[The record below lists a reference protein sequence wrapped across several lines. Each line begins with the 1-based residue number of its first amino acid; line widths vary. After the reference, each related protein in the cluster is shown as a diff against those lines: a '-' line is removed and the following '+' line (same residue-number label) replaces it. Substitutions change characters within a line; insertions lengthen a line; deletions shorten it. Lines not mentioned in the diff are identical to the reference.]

1 MRRDRYRVIAALGAL
16 LLLSAWGDPPNEPP
30 DDPPATQAVIIPKAM
45 SFPPGADPSVPAELG
60 GNGFEA
66 IASADGW
73 QSGSLRPEEYRYMAD
88 TNAKKGGELRWG
100 ELDYPETL
108 RPYGMGSGTTLIQ
121 TIYSLVYESLLTT
134 NPLNLDFLPYLASH
148 WKVDPDEQ
156 TYYFRIDPNAR
167 FSDGYPVTSED
178 VVATCRLLRD
188 STLLDPAYT
197 SLIES
202 YDPPVPL
209 SKYIVKV
216 HSREKKW
223 KGLLFFSR
231 LPILPAHV
239 IGSMSGEEF
248 IRRFNYNLPPGS
260 GPYVILS
267 RDVKRQRSVALSRI
281 GDWWQRGHPLNVG
294 RYNFNK
300 LKMFTVEDDNL
311 RYEKYRNGE
320 HNFYYERRAQWW
332 ITKFD
337 YDNIKTGR
345 EQKRRIYTD
354 NPQGIQGFAFNM
366 RRAPFDDAK
375 VREAFICLFNRE
387 ELIEKLMYNQYPIC
401 DSYFSNSVYENKN
414 NPKYR
419 YNAQR
424 GAMLLDEAG
433 YNSRNSDGIRM
444 KNGKPLILEFPV
456 TKGSEHLMGPIEQE
470 LLRAG
475 IKMNIHNVNY
485 PELTQLMDK
494 RDFDLVYLAY
504 EGEVYP
510 NPRNRFGSELADLPN
525 TNNITGIKNAQL
537 DSLIALE
544 EATFDQSKRVV
555 ILQQIDSIL
564 MASKAYALGWNA
576 PFQRVVYW
584 NHLHHPE
591 FYLSRTGDWST
602 ALGLWWSDP
611 DNPETKPGPS
621 EVTFWKEWHTRGGDR
636 AR

>member
-1 MRRDRYRVIAALGAL
+1 M
-16 LLLSAWGDPPNEPP
+16 N
-30 DDPPATQAVIIPKAM
+30 
-45 SFPPGADPSVPAELG
+45 FPPGADPSVPAELG

-188 STLLDPAYT
+188 PTLLDPYYT

-223 KGLLFFSR
+223 KGLLYFSA

-248 IRRFNYNLPPGS
+248 IKEYNYEMPSGT
-260 GPYVILS
+260 GPYVVLPE
-267 RDVKRQRSVALSRI
+267 DVVPQKSLRLTRI
-281 GDWWQRGHPLNVG
+281 ADWWQQGHL
-294 RYNFNK
+294 FNK
-300 LKMFTVEDDNL
+300 GWANFDKLTMLAVEDENL

-320 HNFYYERRAQWW
+320 IDLYYERRSQWW
-332 ITKFD
+332 ATKFD

-345 EQKRRIYTD
+345 EQKRRIYND

-366 RRAPFDDAK
+366 RRTPFDDAK

-387 ELIEKLMYNQYPIC
+387 EVIAKLMYGEYSVI
-401 DSYFSNSVYENKN
+401 DSYFSGSSYENKN
-414 NPKYR
+414 NPKYQ
-419 YNAQR
+419 YNPQRAAQ
-424 GAMLLDEAG
+424 LLDEAG
-433 YNSRNSDGIRM
+433 YTKRNADGIRM
-444 KNGKPLILEFPV
+444 KKGKPLEVEISD
-456 TKGSEHLMGPIEQE
+456 TRGSEYILALYQQT
-470 LLRAG
+470 LQSAG
-475 IKMNIHNVNY
+475 IRMKIRWVDWINLV
-485 PELTQLMDK
+485 QLMDE
-494 RDFDLVYLAY
+494 RNFDLVYIAY
-504 EGEVYP
+504 SGSVYP
-510 NPRNRFGSELADLPN
+510 SPRNQFGGEKADPPS
-525 TNNITGIKNAQL
+525 TSNITGIKNAQL
-537 DSLIALE
+537 DRLIALE
-544 EATFDQSKRVV
+544 EVTFEQSKRVV

-564 MASKAYALGWNA
+564 MATKAYALGWNA
-576 PFQRVVYW
+576 SFQRVVYW

-591 FYLSRTGDWST
+591 FYLSRTGDWRT